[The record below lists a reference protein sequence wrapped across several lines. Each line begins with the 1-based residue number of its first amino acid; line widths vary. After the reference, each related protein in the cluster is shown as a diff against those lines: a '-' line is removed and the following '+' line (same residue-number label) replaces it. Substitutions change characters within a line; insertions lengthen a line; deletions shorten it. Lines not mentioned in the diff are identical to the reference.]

1 MLHIKSISKFV
12 IGFSILHS
20 ITYFFAGIIAQK
32 VLGASEFYPPSLY
45 ALSYLRDPL
54 STHVQMLFMP
64 AQLIRGM
71 LFAGVLLPFRKR
83 IFELGQVWGG
93 LLITAIV
100 FVFGYLAA
108 SGGLIEHYVY
118 FTAESYPLKFALI
131 TLIEIL
137 IQTLLLGQLVMLW
150 ERRFNG
156 DYYK

>member
-1 MLHIKSISKFV
+1 MIHTRSISKFV
-12 IGFSILHS
+12 IGFSILHL

-32 VLGASEFYPPSLY
+32 VLGANEFYPPSLN

-54 STHVQMLFMP
+54 SAHVQMLFIP
-64 AQLIRGM
+64 AQLIRGL

-83 IFELGQVWGG
+83 IFELGQLWGG
-93 LLITAIV
+93 FSIAAIV

-108 SGGLIEHYVY
+108 SGGMIEHYVY

-137 IQTLLLGQLVMLW
+137 IQTLLLGQLIMLW
-150 ERRFNG
+150 ERKFNG
-156 DYYK
+156 DYYN

>member
-1 MLHIKSISKFV
+1 LCIKLLERSFKQPCSDAIYS
-12 IGFSILHS
+12 
-20 ITYFFAGIIAQK
+20 
-32 VLGASEFYPPSLY
+32 
-45 ALSYLRDPL
+45 
-54 STHVQMLFMP
+54 STINQGL
-64 AQLIRGM
+64 

-83 IFELGQVWGG
+83 IFELGQLWGG
-93 LLITAIV
+93 FSIAAIV
-100 FVFGYLAA
+100 FIFGYLAA

-150 ERRFNG
+150 ERKFNG